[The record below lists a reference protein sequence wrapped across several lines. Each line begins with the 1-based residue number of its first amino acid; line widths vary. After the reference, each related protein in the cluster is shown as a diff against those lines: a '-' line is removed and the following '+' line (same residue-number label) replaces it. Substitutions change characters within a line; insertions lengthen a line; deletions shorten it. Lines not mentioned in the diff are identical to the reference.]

1 MPSSFDL
8 EHAIGTTLLIIGGV
22 AAVIIG
28 GAIVAA
34 FAIGA
39 ARELEARLRKQRRET
54 Q

>member
-1 MPSSFDL
+1 MPPVRYL

-22 AAVIIG
+22 VCVILG